1 MVFKTH
7 WAAHVKDLPPA
18 MADIKDEYFLF
29 LEQLV
34 KWMEVRRKSKSKRLG
49 LAMLLVRTEK
59 HIFSGVGV
67 YTVEEIFHKAGMSV
81 CVCLFIWP
89 SYSFF
94 FHLENFFKHSSLL
107 GLAPNITER
116 EVFDNPSR
124 TARLVAAYYDYT
136 HNMRQ
141 TMWYVSS
148 SSSPSA
154 PLQVSCEYLRNF
166 VKPFLHGFLLA
177 CSRKDRILY
186 SNHLMVHGK
195 KRTNISQRSKDLLIE
210 FEVCV
215 PIIQACR
222 SSPLG

>member
-1 MVFKTH
+1 MSTFCSLNSWSSGWRFGENQNRSV
-7 WAAHVKDLPPA
+7 WDLPCFWCEP
-18 MADIKDEYFLF
+18 KNKFFL
-29 LEQLV
+29 V
-34 KWMEVRRKSKSKRLG
+34 WVST
-49 LAMLLVRTEK
+49 LLKKFFTK
-59 HIFSGVGV
+59 L
-67 YTVEEIFHKAGMSV
+67 
-81 CVCLFIWP
+81 VCLSVHLAILFI
-89 SYSFF
+89 F

>member
-1 MVFKTH
+1 MSTFCSLNSWSSGWRFGENQNRSV
-7 WAAHVKDLPPA
+7 WDLPCFWCEP
-18 MADIKDEYFLF
+18 KNKFFL
-29 LEQLV
+29 V
-34 KWMEVRRKSKSKRLG
+34 WVST
-49 LAMLLVRTEK
+49 LLKKFFTK
-59 HIFSGVGV
+59 L
-67 YTVEEIFHKAGMSV
+67 
-81 CVCLFIWP
+81 VCLSVHLAILFI
-89 SYSFF
+89 F

-177 CSRKDRILY
+177 CSHKDRILY

-195 KRTNISQRSKDLLIE
+195 KRTNISQCSKDLLFE

-215 PIIQACR
+215 PIIQACC